1 MGDGVYRI
9 EQLRDQVVAAL
20 RVSAVPVTAGA
31 LALKLH
37 LPLWVCWLGWRR
49 RSWVGWC
56 TLRRGRVTAWRMR
69 HRHDEEPAPDC
80 AQAPLDG

>member
-37 LPLWVCWLGWRR
+37 LPLWAVLAGLEAAQLGGLVQFEAGAGYR
-49 RSWVGWC
+49 
-56 TLRRGRVTAWRMR
+56 LA
-69 HRHDEEPAPDC
+69 HEAPA
-80 AQAPLDG
+80 